1 MTISATRDFFNVFG
15 DRAAAAGFG
24 ATSRSWLY
32 VIEGEGRW
40 LIRHNGE
47 RLEAVE
53 VDQTVVE
60 ADARM
65 TMSRVTFENILAGR
79 QNIMLAYM
87 SRKMKVEGDRTIA
100 MDALQFQKLV

>member
-1 MTISATRDFFNVFG
+1 MTATRDFFTTFG

-24 ATSRSWLY
+24 ATSRTWLY

-40 LIRHNGE
+40 LIRYDGE
-47 RLEAVE
+47 RLEAAE
-53 VDQTVVE
+53 VDETVD

-65 TMSRVTFENILAGR
+65 TMSGTTFENILAGR

-87 SRKMKVEGDRTIA
+87 SGKMKVHGDRGVA
-100 MDALQFQKLV
+100 MDALRFQKLV

>member
-1 MTISATRDFFNVFG
+1 MTATRDFFAAFG

-24 ATSRSWLY
+24 ATTRSWLY

-40 LIRHNGE
+40 LIRYDGA
-47 RLEAVE
+47 RLEAAE
-53 VDQTVVE
+53 VAETVD

-65 TMSRVTFENILAGR
+65 TMFRVTFENILAGR

-87 SRKMKVEGDRTIA
+87 SGKMKVQGDRTTA
-100 MDALQFQKLV
+100 MDALRFQKLV